1 MNNTLETLKKL
12 QPEKYFFER
21 DGNIP
26 NSRYPLIIYRHAF
39 DETGIKSAEWIEKQ
53 FSVNLWT
60 NSWRWGVYSYH
71 HYHSNTHEVL
81 GIYSGSAVLQFGGEN
96 GVKMNVEVGD
106 VVVIPAGVAHKNI
119 SCSDDFGVVGAYPEG
134 KDPDINKGI
143 PEELQL
149 AVENLSHVPIPAY
162 DPLMGTEGLVK
173 IWKELS

>member
-1 MNNTLETLKKL
+1 MNLTLDTLKKI
-12 QPEKYFFER
+12 QPEIYYFVK

-26 NSRYPLIIYRHAF
+26 NSRYPLLVYRQAF
-39 DETGIKSAEWIEKQ
+39 EGTGIKSAEWLEKQ
-53 FSVNLWT
+53 FSMNNWT

-81 GIYSGSAVLQFGGEN
+81 GVYSGNAVLQFGGEN
-96 GVKMNVEVGD
+96 GIKMNVEVGD
-106 VVVIPAGVAHKNI
+106 VIVIPAGVAHKNI

-134 KDPDINKGI
+134 KDPDIKKGI

-149 AVENLSHVPIPAY
+149 AEENLSNVVIPQY
-162 DPLMGTEGLVK
+162 DPLMGAEGLVK